1 MTFSYFDRI
10 GTVRG
15 DSNGIGDFPMEYL
28 RDHSGLPMGDES
40 MVGTNSQSK
49 NEVYLLLDAALYRDP
64 TDPLAFSYPADHP
77 LAAELEEQMTALLRL
92 YTCNGEYLSPQAPK
106 TQGRT
111 TTPARW
117 RRCSVW
123 GRRRGRWARSCCSDS
138 ETIHNSERAMTP
150 EAIAMLQFLL
160 DIHAHRCVE
169 QKLTAIQQCTIT
181 YTELCNGAWVPH
193 LVRNTSPFLLE
204 VAQWCQARNLPP
216 INSLVVLADE
226 RVPGDA
232 YNDAPGCSLGN
243 WATEVQDCIAN
254 RQYPATV

>member
-1 MTFSYFDRI
+1 
-10 GTVRG
+10 
-15 DSNGIGDFPMEYL
+15 
-28 RDHSGLPMGDES
+28 MGDES

-49 NEVYLLLDAALYRDP
+49 NEMYLLLDAALYRDP

-77 LAAELEEQMTALLRL
+77 LAAELEEQMTALLHL
-92 YTCNGEYLSPQAPK
+92 YTGNGEYLSPQAPK
-106 TQGRT
+106 TQG
-111 TTPARW
+111 AHDDA
-117 RRCSVW
+117 CSMAALLCLGAATGKV
-123 GRRRGRWARSCCSDS
+123 GRSCCSDS

-169 QKLTAIQQCTIT
+169 QELTAIQQCTIT
-181 YTELCNGAWVPH
+181 YTELCNGAGVPH

-254 RQYPATV
+254 RQYPATA